1 MIGQTAVQKY
11 ESNASDKVNSM
22 LKTKKFDAEKGRAVN
37 VKVEQVDE
45 SEQQLLKSSD
55 SVQFIPQQIIQKSR
69 LET

>member
-1 MIGQTAVQKY
+1 
-11 ESNASDKVNSM
+11 M
-22 LKTKKFDAEKGRAVN
+22 LKTKKFDAEKGRAVK